1 MSKDKKSVLD
11 LATKG
16 QVINKPIDLVKDPY
30 ILEFLGLKQNS
41 ALYERDLENALI
53 DHLQEFLLELGK
65 GFCFVS
71 RQQRITLDGDHFYV
85 DLVFY
90 NRIAKCF
97 VLVDL
102 KIGKLTHQDIGQM
115 QMYTNYYSRT
125 QMLEGENAPIGILLC
140 SEKNDAVVKYT
151 IPEGNEQIFA
161 SKYQLYLPSV
171 EELKEELIKER
182 DIVEIEKHLND

>member
-1 MSKDKKSVLD
+1 M
-11 LATKG
+11 
-16 QVINKPIDLVKDPY
+16 
-30 ILEFLGLKQNS
+30 
-41 ALYERDLENALI
+41 YERDLENALI

-97 VLVDL
+97 VLLDL

-125 QMLEGENAPIGILLC
+125 QMLERENAPIGILLC

-182 DIVEIEKHLND
+182 DLVEIEKHLND